1 MLTTN
6 VLKSQMSIVVT
17 LEMNSVTRGFLV
29 VPRSRAAR
37 TMILFQRWSVY
48 PENRDCGGQRK
59 LERGNLIIQ
68 KSNEHFPRIHP
79 GNLLGERPHLSLL

>member
-1 MLTTN
+1 
-6 VLKSQMSIVVT
+6 MSIEVT
-17 LEMNSVTRGFLV
+17 LEMNSVTSGFLV
-29 VPRSRAAR
+29 VPRSRAAG

-68 KSNEHFPRIHP
+68 RSNGHFPSIHP
-79 GNLLGERPHLSLL
+79 GNLGERPHLSLL